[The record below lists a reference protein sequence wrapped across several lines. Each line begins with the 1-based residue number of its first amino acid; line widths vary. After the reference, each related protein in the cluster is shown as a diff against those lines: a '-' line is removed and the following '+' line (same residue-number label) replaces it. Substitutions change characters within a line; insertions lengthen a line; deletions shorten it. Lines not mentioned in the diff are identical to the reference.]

1 MEAEAAISRI
11 TSTTRHKKKYLDS
24 LSCQGRGYRLCCRG
38 PFRILLLTLLTL
50 AMTNALS
57 PQGQLKAKFQ
67 QAKAERFGMRARNA
81 AINCTVGDTIV
92 PLIRNLETRQGLA
105 NRGVYAGVEYDVI
118 SLTLPSGEQPRT
130 LSQVDP
136 ELRKEA
142 TAKIRPRYPLRDN
155 LERPDWPVSVPLSDA
170 PLWVSRSTY
179 EAGTAVGTLLFSL
192 TSLLLAA
199 TIAYFVQF
207 VSVPSPSMV
216 PTLNPG
222 NVVLVTR
229 SLTFRVGD
237 VVLFSPPPSVDKV
250 TKDISERIDAQPTST
265 KGQKFIKRVV
275 AVPGER
281 VGVRNSSPFVQVS
294 ERKFRFDVVGPYAR
308 PEIFPKSSWDRPP
321 EELKRGEYFVSG
333 DNGFRSVDSRVWGPL
348 EGKYV
353 IGKARCI
360 VWPLDQVGMIKPG
373 EIIEVVKG
381 DE

>member
-1 MEAEAAISRI
+1 M
-11 TSTTRHKKKYLDS
+11 
-24 LSCQGRGYRLCCRG
+24 
-38 PFRILLLTLLTL
+38 
-50 AMTNALS
+50 
-57 PQGQLKAKFQ
+57 KAKFQ

-105 NRGVYAGVEYDVI
+105 NRGVYAGVEYVRMGKAEKSALTTPISTNTRPPLRDSLRSPQDVI

-237 VVLFSPPPSVDKV
+237 VVLFSPPPAVDKV
-250 TKDISERIDAQPTST
+250 TKEVSERIDAQPTST

-294 ERKFRFDVVGPYAR
+294 ERKYRFDVVGPYAR

-353 IGKARCI
+353 IGKARCV

-373 EIIEVVKG
+373 EIIEVIKG

>member
-1 MEAEAAISRI
+1 
-11 TSTTRHKKKYLDS
+11 
-24 LSCQGRGYRLCCRG
+24 
-38 PFRILLLTLLTL
+38 
-50 AMTNALS
+50 
-57 PQGQLKAKFQ
+57 
-67 QAKAERFGMRARNA
+67 
-81 AINCTVGDTIV
+81 
-92 PLIRNLETRQGLA
+92 
-105 NRGVYAGVEYDVI
+105 
-118 SLTLPSGEQPRT
+118 LPSGEQPRT

-237 VVLFSPPPSVDKV
+237 VVLFIPPPSVDKV

-360 VWPLDQVGMIKPG
+360 VWPLDQVGIIKPG